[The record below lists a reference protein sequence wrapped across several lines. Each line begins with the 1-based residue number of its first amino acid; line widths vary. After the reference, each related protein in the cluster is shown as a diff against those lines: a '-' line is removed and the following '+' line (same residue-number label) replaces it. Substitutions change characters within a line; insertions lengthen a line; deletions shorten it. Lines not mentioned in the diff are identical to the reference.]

1 MRITIALGSAAVA
14 ALALVTVPAAPAK
27 AEFYR
32 TPSGDVKYRWVSPN
46 NSGPYLFYY
55 RGYAYPYYPG
65 FAYRERTGEVRETD
79 RPTRVPVQR

>member
-1 MRITIALGSAAVA
+1 MRNIVALASAAA
-14 ALALVTVPAAPAK
+14 AAMAFFAVPAS

-46 NSGPYLFYY
+46 YSGPYLFYY

-65 FAYRERTGEVRETD
+65 LAYRERTGEVRPQD
-79 RPTRVPVQR
+79 VPTRARVQR

>member
-1 MRITIALGSAAVA
+1 MRNIIALGSAAA
-14 ALALVTVPAAPAK
+14 ALLAVLTVPQAAN

-32 TPSGDVKYRWVSPN
+32 TPAGEVKYRWVDPN

-65 FAYRERTGEVRETD
+65 LAYRERTGETRPQD
-79 RPTRVPVQR
+79 RPQRARVQR

>member
-1 MRITIALGSAAVA
+1 MRNIIALGSAAA
-14 ALALVTVPAAPAK
+14 ALALLAAPQSAN

-32 TPSGDVKYRWVSPN
+32 TPGGEVKYRWVSPN

-65 FAYRERTGEVRETD
+65 LAYRERTGEVRPED
-79 RPTRVPVQR
+79 RPQRARVQR